1 VNVWELFNWFIFTIF
16 LFLYFIDNTNLTP
29 QPPNPLFSH
38 SSSLKFGGKIRTVLW
53 TLPWPACYLTFW
65 HLNHPLLVL
74 LIATSAR
81 CPKALI
87 HFSRWIWD
95 WKNVQGSIYP
105 LFTIGDF
112 LSWIDPEIIRAWI
125 KTPKF
130 LWFTLKMYA
139 SKYRIPFEND
149 VLNENVYDFK
159 HNAHIKGPPRQKK
172 RFQRLQNRYQNL
184 LDSFLESKGWAKGKQ
199 KKSSHCVHP
208 RKRFLFVT
216 HLYSP
221 WLLDHVFTIF

>member
-1 VNVWELFNWFIFTIF
+1 M
-16 LFLYFIDNTNLTP
+16 
-29 QPPNPLFSH
+29 S
-38 SSSLKFGGKIRTVLW
+38 
-53 TLPWPACYLTFW
+53 FW

-74 LIATSAR
+74 LIAISAR

-139 SKYRIPFEND
+139 SGYRSPFEN
-149 VLNENVYDFK
+149 VYNFK
-159 HNAHIKGPPRQKK
+159 QNAHIKGAPRQKR
-172 RFQRLQNRYQNL
+172 RFHRLQNRYQNL

-199 KKSSHCVHP
+199 EKSSHWPVEP
-208 RKRFLFVT
+208 QKMFLIRNSPIFIKTYWCFHHFLGVWSAWYRSAYFGR
-216 HLYSP
+216 HLAWIRWWMVYVSIMYWYVP
-221 WLLDHVFTIF
+221 PNKSVVW